1 MFNITKEKIGVIS
14 MIELVII
21 SIISM
26 FLFYIHL
33 RKVIENYD
41 EINLV
46 LLAINALRSFNVSS
60 VFCIK

>member
-1 MFNITKEKIGVIS
+1 
-14 MIELVII
+14 MIELVIV

-46 LLAINALRSFNVSS
+46 LLTINALRCVNVSS
-60 VFCIK
+60 IFCIK